1 MRKVL
6 KFIYY
11 YSGYIT
17 DYSFYV
23 YSAIY
28 VFAHLYRKSI
38 YYNYLF
44 ILFFG
49 LFLGYRFAVKAFY
62 YLRKNGDAK

>member
-11 YSGYIT
+11 YSAYII
-17 DYSFYV
+17 DYSFY
-23 YSAIY
+23 IY
-28 VFAHLYRKSI
+28 FLIYAVATLYRKSI

-44 ILFFG
+44 VLLLG
-49 LFLGYRFAVKAFY
+49 LFLGYRFAVRAY
-62 YLRKNGDAK
+62 HYLKNNEDIN